1 MERSK
6 SIQQKHAVRGNKT
19 LSLSYAQ
26 ATTNASTILKIK
38 NAFSAL
44 PNKKIL
50 EIHDATFPRQ
60 NNKRLKVQPTT
71 KGSSQKQAIVLVSSN
86 LIETIMGD
94 ANDHIF

>member
-38 NAFSAL
+38 DAFSAL